1 MISEKELEENLLKQL
16 SDQGYEIV
24 DVKDE
29 ESLLENFRKQLEKFN
44 NIKFSNEEFT
54 KILTH
59 LAGRSIFE
67 VLFD

>member
-29 ESLLENFRKQLEKFN
+29 E
-44 NIKFSNEEFT
+44 
-54 KILTH
+54 
-59 LAGRSIFE
+59 
-67 VLFD
+67 